1 MSCGGTTGTSL
12 CDALCI
18 GAASLEAVARSGS
31 WGQSMAVQGDRIYI
45 LEQATTQMKITPK
58 RRLGMQKCFRYR
70 WLCSPW
76 GPRGRFYFGKFNED
90 VDKRRSGPS
99 RPAERALV
107 IVRPS
112 DHETQGRDVP
122 CSVAIDSAG
131 EDTWL

>member
-58 RRLGMQKCFRYR
+58 RKLAMQKC
-70 WLCSPW
+70 
-76 GPRGRFYFGKFNED
+76 
-90 VDKRRSGPS
+90 PS
-99 RPAERALV
+99 
-107 IVRPS
+107 I
-112 DHETQGRDVP
+112 
-122 CSVAIDSAG
+122 SVALLAVG
-131 EDTWL
+131 PAWETLLWEV